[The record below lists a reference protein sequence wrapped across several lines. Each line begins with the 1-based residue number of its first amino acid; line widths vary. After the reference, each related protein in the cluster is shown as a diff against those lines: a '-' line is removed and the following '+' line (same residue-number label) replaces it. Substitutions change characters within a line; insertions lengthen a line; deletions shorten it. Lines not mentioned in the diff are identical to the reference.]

1 MIIITCI
8 KNYRNKEIYLLMRH
22 LKIVALL
29 FVFLFLVKESI
40 AQEQNYRFHKVF
52 FYSFTKYIEWPEEK
66 KKGDFVIAVMGN
78 SEIIPLL
85 EEMAEI
91 KKVGER
97 NIRVVQLEKVSQ
109 GDFYHILFVP
119 ADQNQNF
126 TNIKNALNN
135 EPCLLVTESEGMAKN
150 GSMINFKDVN
160 GKLRFEVNTNKL
172 EKSGLKMS
180 QELTRFGEEIN

>member
-1 MIIITCI
+1 
-8 KNYRNKEIYLLMRH
+8 MRH
-22 LKIVALL
+22 LKIFTLF
-29 FVFLFLVKESI
+29 FVFLLVAKDSI

-66 KKGDFVIAVMGN
+66 KKGEFIIGVMGN

-91 KKVGER
+91 KKVGDR
-97 NIRVVQLEKVSQ
+97 SIKVVQLEKVNE
-109 GDFYHILFVP
+109 GDYYHILFVP
-119 ADQNQNF
+119 SDQNQNF
-126 TNIKNALNN
+126 NAVNRALNN
-135 EPCLLVTESEGMAKN
+135 QSCLLVTESEGMARN

-160 GKLRFEVNTNKL
+160 GKLRFEVNTNRL
-172 EKSGLKMS
+172 ESSGLKMS

>member
-1 MIIITCI
+1 MARREKERRFRYCRYG
-8 KNYRNKEIYLLMRH
+8 KFRNYSIVRRNGRD
-22 LKIVALL
+22 
-29 FVFLFLVKESI
+29 
-40 AQEQNYRFHKVF
+40 
-52 FYSFTKYIEWPEEK
+52 K
-66 KKGDFVIAVMGN
+66 K
-78 SEIIPLL
+78 SRR
-85 EEMAEI
+85 
-91 KKVGER
+91 R

-180 QELTRFGEEIN
+180 QELTRLGEEIN